1 MFEMGIVVGLA
12 LLVSLSKMSWPWKLR
27 VLSSPFLMDA
37 LIFLGLLILHWGSFS
52 GVMVATIGAF
62 MCSLL
67 LSAGRF
73 FFGYLKNG
81 QYIPGRFDIGHKLA
95 K

>member
-62 MCSLL
+62 MCSLV
-67 LSAGRF
+67 LSAGRY
-73 FFGYLKNG
+73 FFGHVQNG
-81 QYIPGRFDIGHKLA
+81 RYIAGKFDMGHKLA

>member
-12 LLVSLSKMSWPWKLR
+12 LLLSLSKMSWPWKLR
-27 VLSSPFLMDA
+27 ILSSPFLMDA
-37 LIFLGLLILHWGSFS
+37 LIFVGLLILHWGTFS

-62 MCSLL
+62 MCSLV
-67 LSAGRF
+67 LSAGRWM
-73 FFGYLKNG
+73 FGRLNDGK
-81 QYIPGRFDIGHKLA
+81 YIPGKFDIGHKLT